1 MQATTEETIVS
12 QKTRD
17 LCQSIVDQP
26 EFQIIRQRV
35 EAFLGD
41 EAAKS
46 QYQSVMEKGDALQQ
60 RQNAGVPIDN
70 TEIAEFEQQRDA
82 LMSNPVAR
90 NFLEAQQQ
98 MHKTQESVMQFV
110 SKTYELGRVPTLE
123 DFPSGECGSGCGCH

>member
-123 DFPSGECGSGCGCH
+123 DFSSGECGSGCGCH

>member
-26 EFQIIRQRV
+26 EFQLIRQRV
-35 EAFLGD
+35 DAFLGD

-60 RQNAGVPIDN
+60 RQSAGVPIDSN
-70 TEIAEFEQQRDA
+70 EIAEFEQQRDA

-90 NFLEAQQQ
+90 NFLDAQQE

-123 DFPSGECGSGCGCH
+123 DFSSGDCGSGCGCH

>member
-26 EFQIIRQRV
+26 EFQLIRQRV
-35 EAFLGD
+35 DAFLGD

-60 RQNAGVPIDN
+60 RQSAGVPIDSN
-70 TEIAEFEQQRDA
+70 EIAEFEQQRDA

-90 NFLEAQQQ
+90 NFLDAQQE

-123 DFPSGECGSGCGCH
+123 DFSSGECGSGCGCH